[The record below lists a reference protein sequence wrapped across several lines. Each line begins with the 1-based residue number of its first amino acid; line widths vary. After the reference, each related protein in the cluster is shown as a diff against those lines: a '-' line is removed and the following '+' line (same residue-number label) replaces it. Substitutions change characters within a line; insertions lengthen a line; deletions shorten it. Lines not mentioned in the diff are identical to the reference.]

1 MWIGWL
7 LYFVGAI
14 IVLNLIRVPTHLP
27 WWFIFFVI
35 VFVAPVIVTPVLR
48 ICISHVQAKAVR
60 TQLDE
65 IIRDLDELS

>member
-14 IVLNLIRVPTHLP
+14 IVLNQIRVPAHLP

-35 VFVAPVIVTPVLR
+35 VFVAPVILTPVLR
-48 ICISHVQAKAVR
+48 GWITHVQAKAIEA
-60 TQLDE
+60 QLDK
-65 IIRDLDELS
+65 ITRDLDELS